1 VLTAAVISVL
11 ALRAVRS
18 WLAKPF
24 TVSSDGMAPIIPPGS
39 VVFLY
44 KPAAAAGRLRD
55 GVVVAFASLV
65 DGQTAIKRVI
75 AREEQSVAIRDSELF
90 VDDIAIVEPFI
101 NHGRMGPAPVP
112 YGVLLLSGGP
122 RVSNP

>member
-24 TVSSDGMAPIIPPGS
+24 TVSSDGMAPIIQPGS

-44 KPAAAAGRLRD
+44 KPAAAGWLRD
-55 GVVVAFASLV
+55 GVVVAFASPV
-65 DGQTAIKRVI
+65 DGQTAIKSVI
-75 AREEQSVAIRDSELF
+75 AGKGQSVAIRDSELF

>member
-11 ALRAVRS
+11 AHRAVRS

-44 KPAAAAGRLRD
+44 KPAAAGWLRD
-55 GVVVAFASLV
+55 GVVVAFTSPV
-65 DGQTAIKRVI
+65 DGQTAIKSVI

-90 VDDIAIVEPFI
+90 ADDIAIVEPFI
-101 NHGRMGPAPVP
+101 DHGRMGPAPVP